1 MVKITVSVG
10 FDNQGQSFATHH
22 NQMHVQFGLI
32 MRGGCVKKRQCVTVK
47 LLATVPT
54 LLCENNG

>member
-32 MRGGCVKKRQCVTVK
+32 IEEAVLRKDSV
-47 LLATVPT
+47 
-54 LLCENNG
+54 